1 MKMPARKIWGCRIVA
16 LKRPAGLPEGKPPP
30 NPYREFLFWSI
41 FALVALLMAANL
53 WSVLNGSGWSF

>member
-1 MKMPARKIWGCRIVA
+1 M
-16 LKRPAGLPEGKPPP
+16 KRPAGLPEGKPPP